1 MTSMK
6 HVTGKY
12 FKKGNDLFYRIDNVD
27 AMAPFFTMLATD
39 NDLWMYL
46 SSTGGLSCGR
56 RSPDYALF
64 PYYTDDKITQN
75 YTFTGPRTLIR
86 VAQHNGDTA
95 SVVWEPFS
103 VNNDALFAIERS
115 LTKRVDGTAIRFE
128 ECNKTLGLCFAYTWE
143 SAKNYGWVRS
153 SEITN
158 VSGKNIDFEIID
170 GVQNV
175 LPSGINRQT
184 QNVYSTLVDAYKHT
198 EQVPDTNLVLF
209 RMEAIMVD
217 KAEPSESLTC
227 NTVYSIGTDGMSVLT
242 SAMQLEAFRHGGDIV
257 AEPESKGVQGAYL
270 IYTAIDLADGET
282 KHWRL
287 VMDVE
292 KDAAEVRQLIREIRE
307 AVLPNKI
314 NEAINASRLHLRHIV
329 ELNDGVIDTGDMAV
343 DARHY
348 ADVLYNTMRGGY
360 YPNGTTI
367 VKKDFISHINRFNK
381 ALYTKYEAFLN
392 ALPETIAMADLEAK
406 LPQDMQFRRLFLEF
420 LPLTFSRRHGD
431 PSRPWNSF
439 DVQVE
444 DKAGNPIIAYQG
456 NWRDIFQNWE
466 ALNAAHPEFISHTV
480 AKFLNA
486 TTADGY
492 NPYRITSEGIDWEV
506 INPDDPWS
514 NIGYWG
520 DHQIIYLCKLLE
532 QLYQYDKPTFMKML
546 VEQIFSFANIPYRIK
561 CYNEI
566 LANPKD
572 TITFDEKL
580 HNQILSLVPFLG
592 ADAKLLPTKD
602 LQQASFSPVL
612 ATGMEKLL
620 IPLLTKLSNFIP
632 HAGVWMNT
640 LRPEWND
647 ANNALVGNGASM
659 VTVYYM
665 YRYITFLMKALSD
678 SQSATFQLHMEV
690 VEYLH
695 DYSRCGEA
703 YRARIYQHGFCGE
716 LVELSRDE
724 IISFLDQQRELLA
737 ESIRANRREDG
748 LYHAYNLV
756 KPNRN
761 GDKVDWE
768 IEHLQPMLEGQVAV
782 LSAHI
787 LTPSEAV
794 ELLEALR
801 HSELYREDRE
811 SYMLYPNRRRASFL
825 EMNILP
831 AHIKQNSNY
840 DNWIKQGILVED
852 CDGLVHFAARYRNA
866 NDLPEAL
873 KPVYEQVFHHHAFT
887 GRSGTFYKYEGLGCI
902 YWHMVSKLRLA
913 VAEYL
918 VESPLLKP
926 YYHDITEGIGAH
938 MTPEQYGAFPF
949 DAYSHTPANA
959 GAQQPG
965 MTGQVK
971 EDILCYY
978 ITKKL

>member
-12 FKKGNDLFYRIDNVD
+12 FKVGDDLLYRIDNVD
-27 AMAPFFTMLATD
+27 AMTPFFTMLATD

-86 VAQHNGDTA
+86 VSQHSTSA
-95 SVVWEPFS
+95 APVVWEPFS
-103 VNNDALFAIERS
+103 LNNDALFTIERS

-128 ECNKTLGLCFAYTWE
+128 EYNQTLGLRFAYTWE
-143 SAKNYGWVRS
+143 SAKAYGWVRT
-153 SEITN
+153 SEICNET
-158 VSGKNIDFEIID
+158 GRDIDFEIMD

-198 EQVPDTNLVLF
+198 EQVPATNLVLF

-227 NTVYSIGTDGMSVLT
+227 NTVYSIGTKGMTVLT
-242 SAMQLEAFRHGGDIV
+242 SSIQLEAFRHGGDIRP
-257 AEPESKGVQGAYL
+257 EPESKGVQGAYL
-270 IYTAIDLADGET
+270 LYSTMHLADKET
-282 KHWRL
+282 KQWRL

-292 KDAAEVRQLIREIRE
+292 KDAAGVRQLMRIVGEDE
-307 AVLPNKI
+307 LLKKI
-314 NEAINASRLHLRHIV
+314 EEAIRTSRQHLCHIV
-329 ELNDGVIDTGDMAV
+329 ELNDGVIETGDMAV
-343 DARHY
+343 DARHF

-367 VKKDFISHINRFNK
+367 VKKDFISHLQRFNK
-381 ALYTKYEAFLN
+381 AIYTRYEAFLN
-392 ALPETIAMADLEAK
+392 ALPDTLPMADLEAR
-406 LPQDMQFRRLFLEF
+406 LPQDHQLHRLFLEF

-492 NPYRITSEGIDWEV
+492 NPYRITSDGIDWEV

-532 QLYQYDKPTFMKML
+532 QLYQYDKQTFMSML
-546 VEQIFSFANIPYRIK
+546 TQQEFSFANIPYRIK
-561 CYNEI
+561 TYDEI

-572 TITFDEKL
+572 TITFDDEL
-580 HNQILSLVPFLG
+580 HNRIMSLVPFFG
-592 ADAKLLPTKD
+592 ADAKLMPAKD
-602 LQQASFSPVL
+602 LQQEAFSPVL

-620 IPLLTKLSNFIP
+620 ITLLTKLSNFIP
-632 HAGVWMNT
+632 YAGVWMNT

-665 YRYITFLMKALSD
+665 YRYVGFLLKAVQD
-678 SQSATFQLHMEV
+678 STSAVYQLHKEV
-690 VEYLH
+690 LDFMH
-695 DYSRCGEA
+695 DHSRCGEA
-703 YRARIYQHGFCGE
+703 YRATIYQHGFCGE
-716 LVELSRDE
+716 VVALSRQE
-724 IISFLDQQRELLA
+724 IIDFLEQQRDLLA
-737 ESIRANRREDG
+737 DTIRANRREDG

-756 KPNRN
+756 KANRR
-761 GDKVDWE
+761 GDHVDWE

-787 LTPSEAV
+787 LTPEEAID
-794 ELLEALR
+794 LLQSLR
-801 HSELYREDRE
+801 HSQLYREDRQ
-811 SYMLYPNRRRASFL
+811 SYMLYPNHQRPSFL
-825 EMNILP
+825 QMNILP
-831 AHIKQNSNY
+831 EDIKQAADY
-840 DNWIKQGILVED
+840 ARWIKQGILVED
-852 CDGLVHFAARYRNA
+852 CDGLVHFASRYRNA
-866 NDLPEAL
+866 NDLPETL
-873 KPVYEQVFHHHAFT
+873 KPVYEEVFHHHAFT

-918 VESPLLKP
+918 VASPLLKP

-938 MTPEQYGAFPF
+938 MGPEQYGAFPF

-978 ITKKL
+978 MFKNK

>member
-12 FKKGNDLFYRIDNVD
+12 CKVGGELLYRIDNVD
-27 AMAPFFTMLATD
+27 AMTPFFTMLATD

-75 YTFTGPRTLIR
+75 YTFTGPRTLVR
-86 VAQHNGDTA
+86 VSQHSDSAA

-103 VNNDALFAIERS
+103 LNNDALFTIERS

-128 ECNKTLGLCFAYTWE
+128 EYNKTLGLRFAYTWE
-143 SAKNYGWVRS
+143 SAKAYGWVRTT
-153 SEITN
+153 EISNEGGTT
-158 VSGKNIDFEIID
+158 IDMEIID

-198 EQVPDTNLVLF
+198 EQVPSTNLVLF

-227 NTVYSIGTDGMSVLT
+227 NTVYSIGTEGMSVLT
-242 SAMQLEAFRHGGDIV
+242 SSIQLEAFRHGGSILP
-257 AEPESKGVQGAYL
+257 EPESKGVQGAYL
-270 IYTAIDLADGET
+270 LYSTMHLAPAEIR
-282 KHWRL
+282 HWRL

-292 KDAAEVRQLIREIRE
+292 KDAAGVRQLIHTIGE
-307 AVLPNKI
+307 AELPNKI
-314 NEAINASRLHLRHIV
+314 EEAIVTSRQHLRHIV
-329 ELNDGVIDTGDMAV
+329 AMNDGVIDTGDMAV
-343 DARHY
+343 DARHF

-367 VKKDFISHINRFNK
+367 IKTDFISHIQRFNRTVY
-381 ALYTKYEAFLN
+381 ARYEAFLN
-392 ALPETIAMADLEAK
+392 ALPDTIPMAELEAM
-406 LPQDMQFRRLFLEF
+406 LPQDAQFHRLFLEF

-466 ALNAAHPEFISHTV
+466 ALNAAHPAFISHTV

-492 NPYRITSEGIDWEV
+492 NPYRITSDGIDWEV

-532 QLYQYDKPTFMKML
+532 QLYQYDKPAFMSML
-546 VEQIFSFANIPYRIK
+546 TQQEFSFANIPYRIK
-561 CYNEI
+561 RYDEI

-572 TITFDEKL
+572 TITFDKEL
-580 HNQILSLVPFLG
+580 HDRILSLVPFFG
-592 ADAKLLPTKD
+592 ADAKLMPVRD
-602 LQQASFSPVL
+602 LEPDTFCPVL

-632 HAGVWMNT
+632 NAGVWMNT

-665 YRYITFLMKALSD
+665 YRYIGFLLKALRDADAASYL
-678 SQSATFQLHMEV
+678 LHQEV
-690 VEYLH
+690 VDYLH
-695 DYSRCGEA
+695 DHSRCGEA
-703 YRARIYQHGFCGE
+703 YRNTIYQHGFNGE
-716 LVELSRDE
+716 LIAFSRQE
-724 IISFLDQQRELLA
+724 IIEFLEQQRDLL
-737 ESIRANRREDG
+737 SDTIRANRRNDG

-756 KPNRN
+756 KPNRQ
-761 GDKVDWE
+761 GDHVVWE
-768 IEHLQPMLEGQVAV
+768 IEHLPLMLEGQVAA

-787 LTPSEAV
+787 LTPEEAID
-794 ELLEALR
+794 LLQALR
-801 HSELYREDRE
+801 HSQLYREDRQ
-811 SYMLYPNRRRASFL
+811 SYMLYPNQQRPSFL
-825 EMNILP
+825 AMNILP
-831 AHIKQNSNY
+831 KDVKQAADY
-840 DNWIKQGILVED
+840 ALWIKQGILVED
-852 CDGLVHFAARYRNA
+852 CEGLVHFAAQYRNA

-918 VESPLLKP
+918 VTSPLLKP
-926 YYHDITEGIGAH
+926 YYQDITEGIGAH
-938 MTPEQYGAFPF
+938 MGPEQYGAFPF

-978 ITKKL
+978 MTQNP